1 MLTRVVRV
9 PFSDGGRKDDE
20 PAEDTPR
27 TGHRAPGTD
36 NQGKKRIR

>member
-1 MLTRVVRV
+1 MLTPVVRV

-20 PAEDTPR
+20 PAEDTPV
-27 TGHRAPGTD
+27 PGTG